1 MHRLSDS
8 PGDQAVSTVAEEE
21 RAVAYDEA
29 LAERVREILAE
40 RIDVTER
47 RMFGGLA
54 FMVGGHMACGI
65 TGGDLMV
72 RVGKDGYDEAIRQP
86 HTREMD
92 FTGRPSASIVYVD
105 PLGTSDD
112 GALRVWVERATA
124 FTDTLPA
131 K

>member
-1 MHRLSDS
+1 
-8 PGDQAVSTVAEEE
+8 
-21 RAVAYDEA
+21 VAYDEA

-54 FMVGGHMACGI
+54 FMVGGHMACGV
-65 TGGDLMV
+65 TGSDLML

-92 FTGRPSASIVYVD
+92 FTGRPTTSMVYVD
-105 PLGTSDD
+105 PRGTADD
-112 GALRVWVERATA
+112 GALRVWVERAVA